1 MASKTFEEK
10 LRVEE
15 GHGDEN
21 MWSGQE
27 VEEYDCGCEVHFRQ
41 LDYGEAGEELPRRS
55 LLVSDYLPC
64 KRHEGTQTIP
74 PRDARLVKVRREH
87 ESFLNE

>member
-1 MASKTFEEK
+1 MASKTSEEK
-10 LRVEE
+10 LRNVEDQAGE
-15 GHGDEN
+15 SLR
-21 MWSGQE
+21 SGQE

-55 LLVSDYLPC
+55 LLVSEYLPC
-64 KRHEGTQTIP
+64 KRHEGTRTIP
-74 PRDARLVKVRREH
+74 PQDARLVKVRREH